1 MARQLSYLI
10 IGNGIAGVTA
20 AEILRA
26 EDTTGSLTIIADDPF
41 PVYYRPALKDYLAG
55 RVSEG
60 KLWARP
66 STFYREQRIHFVPG
80 RVVGVNTLK
89 HFVQLQN
96 GKQIGYDKLL
106 LANGARPRQLACPGL
121 GLAGVT
127 TLRTVADYRE
137 VLRRLGSARSI
148 VVCGSGTLAL
158 ESAEALQQR
167 GYEVTHLLRY
177 HALWSEVLDTTASDL
192 VLQDERRAGVE
203 VRTGEANRQI
213 VGRNGQVSE
222 VFTSSGAHIPCD
234 LVLIAIGIEPVI
246 DFIQASGIVCGRGV
260 KVDTAMRTSAADI
273 YAAGDVIETTD
284 SLTGRTRVLGQ
295 WYPAL
300 QQARAAAYSMLGINH
315 TYSEAGGG
323 YTNYYNTTFLYGLD
337 FVSIGLTSQLP
348 NPQNAQQLVEI
359 SAAPQPRSYRKALL
373 LHTGVPIGALF
384 LGERKHALA
393 FKRAIDHR
401 VNLAPVA
408 NRLFAEDFN
417 LDDWLDRQQV
427 PPAIFNVRNTLLA
440 TLKDTSTP
448 TLVLVSP
455 DAEPQLVPLQYEHGR
470 RFTLGRDRENDIRLD
485 DRASSRRHAE
495 LFTAPDGFYMR
506 DLGSSNGVFVNK
518 VKISN
523 RYHLSHGDR
532 IVIGNTLIYFS
543 FPQVPQQASIQEH
556 GKHPIPRLLDTA
568 GGDAAKEPGH
578 TQSADVQE
586 LSLERIH
593 FEIDMCIGCDRC
605 MNACPVPM
613 SSLVSIADLNHAT
626 VSAGVASHVA
636 RFTHQCIMCGSCVPV
651 CPVDNH
657 RDLLM
662 LTLKQRLGVSWDD
675 EVDMKRIAQA
685 LPVGWSIP
693 LLISRLRKHPLLS
706 NTQLVPDRYLLHL
719 FVASKLLSLALGA
732 MIIRE
737 GDYGRD
743 LYLIL
748 GGHVS
753 LFATESDGKE
763 FPIAILGQG
772 EYLGEYGMLT
782 GQPYTTTARAQTPC
796 ALLQVPEQVMQRL
809 MELLPNVR
817 QFFDQLNNVR
827 SLTSILKRMALF
839 QGIADA
845 DIDALV
851 KQTQV
856 RQYDRNE
863 RLFAEDDTGGRPA
876 RETVHILLEGF
887 VKVARHTTVG
897 TGYHKSDERII
908 AYRQAGDYFVGGL
921 DLLGDGRAVTV
932 TTINRTRV
940 AEVSRPF
947 MQALLQRYPEVNQR
961 FRLRLREYL
970 ESTTSVQPVLAAV
983 GSYTNVSST
992 NTSPDAAL
1000 TAGLHALVSDGVVEG
1015 TEVLVID
1022 LDTCIHCNECEEACA
1037 RRHGHSR
1044 MNRKGMVVGNIS
1056 IATACRQCQD
1066 PVCMLCSRAG
1076 IARLPTGEVY
1086 ITESC
1091 IGCGICAER
1100 CPYGAISI
1108 VDVGGVE
1115 VEAEAYSSWQRFSS
1129 FFTNGT
1135 GKGRERIPMFA
1146 GSNYVAPGP
1155 LDISRPR
1162 NAYAE
1167 MRKKVAIK
1175 CDLCAGYKDQAC
1187 VEACPTGAAIRI
1199 QPTTFFGSTEEIL
1212 RRRVL

>member
-1 MARQLSYLI
+1 MLCNKRKKKYQARNRHTMARQLSYLI

-20 AEILRA
+20 AEILRD
-26 EDTTGSLTIIADDPF
+26 EDVTCSLTIIADDPF

-66 STFYREQRIHFVPG
+66 STFYRQQRIRFVPG
-80 RVVGVNTLK
+80 RVVGINTLQ

-96 GKQIGYDKLL
+96 GKQISYDKLL

-127 TLRTVADYRE
+127 TLRSVADYRE
-137 VLRRLGSARSI
+137 VLRRLSSTSRI

-158 ESAEALQQR
+158 ESAETLQQH

-177 HALWSEVLDTTASDL
+177 HTLWSEVLDATASDL
-192 VLQDERRAGVE
+192 VLQEERRAGVDI
-203 VRTGEANRQI
+203 RKGEEIREI

-222 VFTSSGAHIPCD
+222 VITSSGAHIPCD

-246 DFIQASGIVCGRGV
+246 DFIQACGIACGRGV
-260 KVDTAMRTSAADI
+260 KVDAAMHTNAADI

-284 SLTGRTRVLGQ
+284 SLTGQTRVLGQ

-300 QQARAAAYSMLGINH
+300 QQARAAAYSMLDLLDINH
-315 TYSEAGGG
+315 GSRHGEVIG
-323 YTNYYNTTFLYGLD
+323 YMNYYNATFLYGLD
-337 FVSIGLTSQLP
+337 FVSIGLTTQPP
-348 NPQNAQQLVEI
+348 NPQNAQQLVEVV
-359 SAAPQPRSYRKALL
+359 AAPQPRSYRKALFL
-373 LHTGVPIGALF
+373 NTGVPVGALF

-401 VNLAPVA
+401 INLAPIA
-408 NRLFAEDFN
+408 NYLFADDFN
-417 LDDWLDRQQV
+417 L
-427 PPAIFNVRNTLLA
+427 
-440 TLKDTSTP
+440 
-448 TLVLVSP
+448 
-455 DAEPQLVPLQYEHGR
+455 EEH
-470 RFTLGRDRENDIRLD
+470 
-485 DRASSRRHAE
+485 
-495 LFTAPDGFYMR
+495 
-506 DLGSSNGVFVNK
+506 
-518 VKISN
+518 
-523 RYHLSHGDR
+523 
-532 IVIGNTLIYFS
+532 
-543 FPQVPQQASIQEH
+543 
-556 GKHPIPRLLDTA
+556 
-568 GGDAAKEPGH
+568 
-578 TQSADVQE
+578 
-586 LSLERIH
+586 IH

-605 MNACPVPM
+605 MHACPVPL
-613 SSLVSIADLNHAT
+613 SSLVTIADLNHAT
-626 VSAGVASHVA
+626 VSTDVASHVA
-636 RFTHQCIMCGSCVPV
+636 RFTHECIMCGSCVPV

-662 LTLKQRLGVSWDD
+662 LTLKHRLGISWDD
-675 EVDMKRIAQA
+675 EVDMKRVAQA
-685 LPVGWSIP
+685 LPMGWTIP
-693 LLISRLRKHPLLS
+693 LLISRLREHPLLS
-706 NTQLVPDRYLLHL
+706 NPQLVPDRYLLHL
-719 FVASKLLSLALGA
+719 FIASKLLSLATGA
-732 MIIRE
+732 TVIHE

-753 LFATESDGKE
+753 LFATEADGKE

-772 EYLGEYGMLT
+772 EYVGQYGMLT

-796 ALLQVPEQVMQRL
+796 ALLQVPEQVIQRL

-817 QFFDQLNNVR
+817 QFFEQLNNTR
-827 SLTSILKRMALF
+827 SLISILKRMPLF
-839 QGIADA
+839 QGISNA

-851 KQTQV
+851 RQTQV
-856 RQYDRNE
+856 RHYDRDE

-876 RETVHILLEGF
+876 RETLHILLEGF
-887 VKVARHTTVG
+887 VKVARHTTAG

-940 AEVSRPF
+940 AEVPRLF

-970 ESTTSVQPVLAAV
+970 ESTTSVQPNLSA
-983 GSYTNVSST
+983 GSPFTGVSSEHA
-992 NTSPDAAL
+992 SPNPAV

-1022 LDTCIHCNECEEACA
+1022 LDTCIHCNECEQACA

-1076 IARLPTGEVY
+1076 IARLPNGEVY

-1108 VDVGGVE
+1108 VDVGGVG
-1115 VEAEAYSSWQRFSS
+1115 VETEEYSSWQRFSS
-1129 FFTNGT
+1129 FFTNGA
-1135 GKGRERIPMFA
+1135 GKGRERIHIPMFA
-1146 GSNYVAPGP
+1146 GNNYVAPGP
-1155 LDISRPR
+1155 LDTSRPR

-1187 VEACPTGAAIRI
+1187 VEACPTGAAIRV

-1212 RRRVL
+1212 RRRVF